1 MKSLSFCAA
10 LGALVLST
18 ASFTSAG
25 EWKSGIEWPEPPMV
39 TPGEKSGD
47 APSDAIV
54 LFDGTD
60 LSKWNGGE
68 KWIIKDGYA
77 EVAKG
82 GISTKDEYGDMQL
95 HVEFASPEVVKGSG
109 QGRGNSGIFL
119 FGKYEVQVLDSYDN
133 PTYFDGQSASIY
145 KQSPPM
151 VNASR
156 KPGEWQSYDI
166 IFNAPTFKK
175 DGTFDKPGHVTV
187 LHNGIL
193 VQNNF
198 ELLGATKWDSPP
210 KPEKH
215 GPKGRIE
222 LQFHGNPVRFRNI
235 WLREL
240 KPLEG
245 KMAAPKPTEEAKPE
259 VKKEEPKPEPKKEE
273 KKAAEAKKPAEKKE
287 EKPAEP
293 AVEKKAE

>member
-1 MKSLSFCAA
+1 MMSRSFRAAAAAAMMLSA
-10 LGALVLST
+10 
-18 ASFTSAG
+18 ASFSAAG

-39 TPGEKSGD
+39 TPGEKPGD
-47 APSDAIV
+47 APSDAII
-54 LFDGTD
+54 LFDGKD
-60 LSKWNGGE
+60 LSQWNGGD

-77 EVAKG
+77 EAAKG
-82 GISTKDEYGDMQL
+82 GISTKEEFGDMQL

-109 QGRGNSGIFL
+109 QGRGNSGVYL

-133 PTYFDGQSASIY
+133 PTYFDGQAASIY

-156 KPGEWQSYDI
+156 KPGQWQYYDI

-187 LHNGIL
+187 LHNGVL

-198 ELLGATKWDSPP
+198 ELLGSTKWDSPP
-210 KPEKH
+210 TVDKH
-215 GPKGRIE
+215 GPKGKIE

-245 KMAAPKPTEEAKPE
+245 KMPAPKPTEEAKPE
-259 VKKEEPKPEPKKEE
+259 AKKEEQQPAE
-273 KKAAEAKKPAEKKE
+273 KKAAEQKKEAKKE
-287 EKPAEP
+287 
-293 AVEKKAE
+293 AVKAEAEVK